1 MRWLR
6 AISRRARALFLI
18 RWITL
23 TLIGWLAYS
32 LFRALWAVIALDAP
46 VYDWQW
52 YVPVILLLVGLPLY
66 WSWCGPVWRASR
78 GTKFMVVGLV
88 ACAIIGWNGLGQTVQ
103 LGLDRTASIPISF
116 WAFSSFQQMPDS
128 VLRDLKAAG
137 SYIYLTP
144 GGAAPFEGESKNAL
158 AGGIR
163 RLAEHNLEVYL
174 MVPAA
179 DFLSVPVYEEWVA
192 NAERAATFVQ
202 SEKLTNVRGLIGD
215 AEAPLHSSPDFWGA
229 DQAGF
234 DHMVATVR
242 NTLDEV
248 RRDYALP
255 VGVTATWPQ
264 YVDAFDG
271 DQDLARVR
279 RNPVN
284 PPGGW
289 AFVNLMVYS
298 SYLPTNWR
306 AYYVYLHERAMT
318 RLYPTGQVSYL
329 IGLIGEGMPGEP
341 LIDFDTLVRDARM
354 SRALGAREIVVF
366 QLDGALRV
374 EGNDFVRRLTEAVN
388 GSSSN
393 EIVPIPFS
401 RPASLVFYA
410 VVLAD
415 ALLDVRHWGLWWGG
429 WVVLSGLLALRS
441 VRVI

>member
-1 MRWLR
+1 MFAMLF
-6 AISRRARALFLI
+6 ALALAGCNGFGQVA
-18 RWITL
+18 TL
-23 TLIGWLAYS
+23 EPDLA
-32 LFRALWAVIALDAP
+32 AP
-46 VYDWQW
+46 V
-52 YVPVILLLVGLPLY
+52 
-66 WSWCGPVWRASR
+66 
-78 GTKFMVVGLV
+78 
-88 ACAIIGWNGLGQTVQ
+88 
-103 LGLDRTASIPISF
+103 PISF
-116 WAFSSFQQMPDS
+116 WAFSTLQQMPEA
-128 VLRDLKAAG
+128 VLHNLKTAG
-137 SYIYLTP
+137 GYVYLTP
-144 GGAAPFEGESKNAL
+144 GGEAPFEGESGKAL
-158 AGGIR
+158 ADGIR
-163 RLAEHNLEVYL
+163 RLAEYNLEAYL

-179 DFLSVPVYEEWVA
+179 DFLSVPVHEEWAV
-192 NAERAATFVQ
+192 NAQKAAEFVQ
-202 SEKLTNVRGLIGD
+202 RERLTNVRGLIGD

-415 ALLDVRHWGLWWGG
+415 ALLDVRHWSLWWGG